1 MMSTSWPEKLILLR
15 KAFYMLKIRNLLLL
29 TSVLLLNAT
38 NLKAADTVPTEF
50 VRFEPSVAAR
60 NIINQNV
67 DAAAKCENPDPQFCI
82 NANEPSAIACD
93 TNCPDC
99 MKAAACI
106 RGNFAEESISLSG
119 SGQPAIKAP
128 RRTTD

>member
-1 MMSTSWPEKLILLR
+1 MSTSWPEKLILLR

-38 NLKAADTVPTEF
+38 NLKAADTEPTQF
-50 VRFEPSVAAR
+50 ARFEPSEAAR
-60 NIINQNV
+60 SIIKQNE
-67 DAAAKCENPDPQFCI
+67 DAAAKCESPDPQFCI
-82 NANEPSAIACD
+82 KVNEVSAIACD

-99 MKAAACI
+99 MKNAACI

-119 SGQPAIKAP
+119 SGQPAIKTP
-128 RRTTD
+128 RNTTD